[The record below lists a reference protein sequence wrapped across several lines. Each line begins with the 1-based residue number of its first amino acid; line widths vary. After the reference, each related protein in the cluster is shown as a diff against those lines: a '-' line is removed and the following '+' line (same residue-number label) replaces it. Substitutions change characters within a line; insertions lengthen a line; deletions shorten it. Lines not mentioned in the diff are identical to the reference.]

1 MLTQQRA
8 SRAGEQ
14 AVPTLNLTP
23 MIDVVFQL
31 IIFFMCAM
39 RFKTLEKKIE
49 MSIPKTDGM
58 RPDLTM
64 PPDDPVKVRVSLR
77 QTETEGIPR
86 LLLLGEAMRP
96 ELGRG
101 LHRLASLPKD
111 APEGRREA
119 DNARR
124 KQRWERHFQPKL
136 DALEARLE
144 HIASVEPRRALR
156 GGRRTEGAPRLR
168 GGRARHLPEGR
179 HRQGRH
185 PRDAASS
192 VAPRGHACRSD
203 LRPART

>member
-1 MLTQQRA
+1 MLTQERA

-64 PPDDPVKVRVSLR
+64 PQDDPVKVRVSLR

-144 HIASVEPRRALR
+144 HIASVEPGARFEVDAGPKVLHAYVVGVLDTFLKAGIDKVDIR
-156 GGRRTEGAPRLR
+156 GTPPPR
-168 GGRARHLPEGR
+168 
-179 HRQGRH
+179 
-185 PRDAASS
+185 
-192 VAPRGHACRSD
+192 
-203 LRPART
+203 